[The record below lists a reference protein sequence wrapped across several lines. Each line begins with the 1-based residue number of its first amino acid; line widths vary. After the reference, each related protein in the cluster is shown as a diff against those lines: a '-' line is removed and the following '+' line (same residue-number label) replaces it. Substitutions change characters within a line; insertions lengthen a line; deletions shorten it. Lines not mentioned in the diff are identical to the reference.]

1 GGVHEPVRRDHQH
14 RARPRYRGTE
24 RPPRIAVAVALQ
36 CVHRGS
42 MPEERRRHR
51 SGRGHGGHGS
61 PTAGTGRRRPR
72 CTIAAMNKPPSKRG
86 GGRGG
91 KPRKPAGNR
100 AAPGKKKLPSWM
112 PDPGLARAM
121 GRPGPAPAATPPAA
135 TPPAADPHA
144 EREAQRYE
152 RPIASREMI
161 LHTLAAHD
169 GPMAADALADA
180 LGLDDAQ
187 RRDALDK
194 RLRAMLRD
202 GQLLQNRRG
211 GFVPAERADLIAGTV
226 IANPDGFGFLR

>member
-1 GGVHEPVRRDHQH
+1 
-14 RARPRYRGTE
+14 
-24 RPPRIAVAVALQ
+24 
-36 CVHRGS
+36 
-42 MPEERRRHR
+42 
-51 SGRGHGGHGS
+51 
-61 PTAGTGRRRPR
+61 
-72 CTIAAMNKPPSKRG
+72 
-86 GGRGG
+86 
-91 KPRKPAGNR
+91 
-100 AAPGKKKLPSWM
+100 
-112 PDPGLARAM
+112 AM
-121 GRPGPAPAATPPAA
+121 GRPGPAPAATPPAATPPAA

-211 GFVPAERADLIAGTV
+211 GIVPAERAGPIAGTV
-226 IANPDGFGFLR
+226 VANPDGFGFLRPESGEGDDLFLPPYEMRKVLHGDRALASVTGMDRRGRREGVIVEVLERRLNRLIGRFIVEAGIGYVQPDDARI